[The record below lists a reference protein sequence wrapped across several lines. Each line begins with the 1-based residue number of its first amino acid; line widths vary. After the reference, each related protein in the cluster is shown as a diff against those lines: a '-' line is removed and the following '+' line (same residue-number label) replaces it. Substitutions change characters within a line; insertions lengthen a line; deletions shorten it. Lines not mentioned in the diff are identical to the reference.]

1 MSSQTQSLPKPGGP
15 PKRHLRNYLLQ
26 PRFQLKY
33 TGMVLAVTIVIA
45 SVLGY
50 FAYDYSTGQ
59 TRMLMAASK
68 EFAVA
73 PETAALFEDEAQK
86 EDRKVLFGIIGG
98 IALISVTLGL
108 TGILVT
114 HKLVGPAHKLKLLLA
129 QVRDGHLKVVGKL
142 RKGDEL
148 QDVFQAFE
156 SMVEEL
162 RRRQA
167 VEIAALADTIARA
180 RAAGTPD
187 DVIRDLTELHDRMRA
202 ELE

>member
-1 MSSQTQSLPKPGGP
+1 MSSQAQSLPKTGAP

-33 TGMVLAVTIVIA
+33 TGMVVGVTAVVA

-50 FAYDYSTGQ
+50 VAYDYSTGQ
-59 TRMLMAASK
+59 TRMLMATSTQ
-68 EFAVA
+68 FDVA
-73 PETAALFEDEAQK
+73 PETAALFEDSARD
-86 EDRKVLFGIIGG
+86 EDRKVLFGIAGG
-98 IALISVTLGL
+98 ILLLTITLGI

-114 HKLVGPAHKLKLLLA
+114 HKLVGPAHKLKLLLGD
-129 QVRDGHLKVVGKL
+129 VRDGRLKVVGKL

-148 QDVFQAFE
+148 QDVFLAFE
-156 SMVEEL
+156 GMVEEL

-167 VEIAALADTIARA
+167 EEVATLAESITRA
-180 RAAGTPD
+180 KTAGTPE
-187 DVIRDLTELHDRMRA
+187 DVIKDLTSVHDRMKA